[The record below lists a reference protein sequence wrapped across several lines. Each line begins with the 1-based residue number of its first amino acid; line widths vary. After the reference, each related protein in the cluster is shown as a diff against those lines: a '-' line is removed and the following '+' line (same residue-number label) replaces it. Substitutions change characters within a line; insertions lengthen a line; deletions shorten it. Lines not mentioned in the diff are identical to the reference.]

1 MSNRLAAGAL
11 VLGGLLILLVS
22 LLADVLGQLSVF
34 ASLGIGRWPGFGSRQ
49 TLGTIVGLVVLV
61 VGVWFWRRKSAGS
74 DTEA

>member
-22 LLADVLGQLSVF
+22 LLANVLGQLSVF
-34 ASLGIGRWPGFGSRQ
+34 ASLGIGRHPGFGSRQ
-49 TLGTIVGLVVLV
+49 TLGTILGIVVL
-61 VGVWFWRRKSAGS
+61 GIGWMWRRQSAGS

>member
-22 LLADVLGQLSVF
+22 LLANVLGQFSFF
-34 ASLGIGRWPGFGSRQ
+34 ASLGIGRNPGFGSRQ
-49 TLGTIVGLVVLV
+49 TLGTILGIVVL
-61 VGVWFWRRKSAGS
+61 GIGWMWRRQNAAS

>member
-22 LLADVLGQLSVF
+22 LLANVLGQFSVF
-34 ASLGIGRWPGFGSRQ
+34 ASLGIGRNPGFGSQQ
-49 TLGTIVGLVVLV
+49 TLGTIVGLVVLA
-61 VGVWFWRRKSAGS
+61 VGVWIRRKSAGS